1 MEEYVK
7 MKQTESLK
15 ASGQVEQLEGV
26 NAHAALELMC
36 EQGHWGKCLERAKH
50 NADTL
55 SKYMAKY
62 VTHLIK
68 ARSAREAL
76 KVYMDYGTPCN
87 REHFSLYRAL
97 AMLMLTDINM
107 EDFETW
113 SEMRNMM
120 FSVVSKI
127 FATMLR

>member
-7 MKQTESLK
+7 MRQTESLK

-26 NAHAALELMC
+26 NVHAALELLC
-36 EQGHWGKCLERAKH
+36 EQGQWNKCLERAKH
-50 NADTL
+50 NAESL

-68 ARSAREAL
+68 SRLPRDAL

-87 REHFSLYRAL
+87 REHFPLYRAL
-97 AMLMLTDINM
+97 GVLLLSDINM
-107 EDFETW
+107 EDFDTW

-120 FSVVSKI
+120 FSVVSCKV
-127 FATMLR
+127 